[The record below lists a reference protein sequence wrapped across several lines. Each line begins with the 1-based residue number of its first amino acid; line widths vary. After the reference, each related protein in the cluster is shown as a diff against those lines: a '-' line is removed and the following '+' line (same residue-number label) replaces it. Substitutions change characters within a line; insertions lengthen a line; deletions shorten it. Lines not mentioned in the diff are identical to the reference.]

1 MAKHFL
7 FGKVPHALIALIV
20 QGCAFVL
27 AAALCWLAIQL
38 DFHFPGF
45 LPSAFP
51 NLAVLLIAQGII
63 AYFLSI
69 TFRMAHWWRYIHLLF
84 PLAIWVALAL
94 DIPTG
99 YFLFGFLLT
108 AALFWSV
115 FITQVPFY
123 PSKPEVWNAISELL
137 PGKKLRILEIGSG
150 LGNFAIRIAQLRPE
164 SYVEGIEIAP
174 LPWMMSVIQSKF
186 LRSPALFR
194 LGNYEKINFANYDL
208 IFAYLSPAAMP
219 NLWQKALLE
228 MGGESLLLSHEFPV
242 PNIQESQKLIFSS
255 DQRECYVYKMG
266 QYRPA

>member
-1 MAKHFL
+1 MAKHFSL
-7 FGKVPHALIALIV
+7 SKAPPALIGLFI

-27 AAALCWLAIQL
+27 ATALCWLAIQL
-38 DFHFPGF
+38 DFHFPSF
-45 LPSAFP
+45 LNSAFP

-69 TFRMAHWWRYIHLLF
+69 IFRMAHWWRYIHLLF
-84 PLAIWVALAL
+84 ALAIWVALAL

-99 YFLFGFLLT
+99 YFLLCFLLT
-108 AALFWSV
+108 GALFWSV

-123 PSKPEVWNAISELL
+123 PSKPEVWNAVSELL

-150 LGNFAIRIAQLRPE
+150 LGNFAIRMAQLRPE

-174 LPWMMSVIQSKF
+174 LPWMISIIQSKL
-186 LRSPALFR
+186 LRSTARFR
-194 LGNYEKINFANYDL
+194 LGNYEKVDFANYDL

-219 NLWQKALLE
+219 GLWKKALLE
-228 MGGESLLLSHEFPV
+228 MDGESLLISHEFPV
-242 PNIQESQKLIFSS
+242 PGITESQKMIFDS

-266 QYRPA
+266 QNRRV

>member
-1 MAKHFL
+1 MAKHFSL
-7 FGKVPHALIALIV
+7 GKAPPALIALLI

-27 AAALCWLAIQL
+27 ATALCWLAIQL

-45 LPSAFP
+45 LPSTFP
-51 NLAVLLIAQGII
+51 NPAVLLIAQGII

-99 YFLFGFLLT
+99 YFLIGFLFT

-123 PSKPEVWNAISELL
+123 PSKPEVWNAVSELL

-150 LGNFAIRIAQLRPE
+150 LGNFAIRMAQLRPE
-164 SYVEGIEIAP
+164 SCVEGIEIAP
-174 LPWMMSVIQSKF
+174 LPWLISVIQSKF
-186 LRSPALFR
+186 FASRVRFR
-194 LGNYEKINFANYDL
+194 LGNYEKVDFANYDL

-219 NLWQKALLE
+219 ELWEKALIE
-228 MGGESLLLSHEFPV
+228 MDGESLLISHEFPV
-242 PNIQESQKLIFSS
+242 PGIAESQKMCFSS
-255 DQRECYVYKMG
+255 DQRQCYVYQMG
-266 QYRPA
+266 QYRPT